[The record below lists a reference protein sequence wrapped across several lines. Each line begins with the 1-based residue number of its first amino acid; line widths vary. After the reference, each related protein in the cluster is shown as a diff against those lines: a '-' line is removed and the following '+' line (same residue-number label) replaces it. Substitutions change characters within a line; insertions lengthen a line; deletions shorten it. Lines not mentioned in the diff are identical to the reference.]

1 MHSAAMLVLRQ
12 LGYDAHQS
20 GTSLSVLALLEPEDP
35 TRISALAA
43 AAGLSPPAMT
53 GLVSRL
59 HQDGLVKRLSDP
71 HDGRATLVDITP
83 GGRER
88 RTQAERAVRNRVIGL
103 LDALSVEDQVT
114 LSSAMRVAF
123 AFIERLAQPPAQR
136 PSPRN
141 YVPLTR

>member
-59 HQDGLVKRLSDP
+59 HQDGWSN
-71 HDGRATLVDITP
+71 G
-83 GGRER
+83 
-88 RTQAERAVRNRVIGL
+88 
-103 LDALSVEDQVT
+103 SVT
-114 LSSAMRVAF
+114 HTTA
-123 AFIERLAQPPAQR
+123 AQR
-136 PSPRN
+136 WSISPPVVANDAPRRSAPFEI
-141 YVPLTR
+141 V